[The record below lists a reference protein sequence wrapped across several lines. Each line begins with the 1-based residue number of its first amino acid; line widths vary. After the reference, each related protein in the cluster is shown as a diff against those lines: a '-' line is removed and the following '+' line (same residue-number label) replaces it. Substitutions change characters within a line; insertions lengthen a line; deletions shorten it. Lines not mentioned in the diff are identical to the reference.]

1 MDTDGCVTKNSRS
14 LEYCSK
20 SITLILDIKE
30 LIESL
35 GYKVRVTSK
44 RNKKYNREY
53 YYLRY
58 GVYDGNHPFKL
69 QRKIDSVVESKN
81 PGWRTNHR
89 YVVSIT
95 PVETRPV
102 KCITVDSPDSSY
114 LCGENFIVTHNTSLS
129 TNILYE
135 SASRVK
141 EVHCGIQ
148 SQTNKDAKNVFR
160 KVVFSW
166 KKMPYFWKPVDS
178 GDKNPKEALRFEEP
192 SVRSTKGEVK
202 TYKNVLD
209 SLIDFA
215 SSTET
220 AYDGYKLYRY
230 YCDEFGKFT
239 EGNAYDRWN
248 IVKPCLRVGMRIIG
262 KAIFTTTV
270 EELERGGGQAAY
282 DIYLDSDPSDIQGD
296 GRTKSGLWRLFKPAY
311 YGLEGYIDEYG
322 YSDIEGAK
330 KALLAE
336 RQTLQ
341 GKDLAALTRKYP
353 FTPKEAFQSSTGSNV
368 FPTFK
373 ILQQK
378 EYNLDNNIKVR
389 TGNFRWEDRDKF
401 IVKFVDDPNGK
412 FEVSWLPSEEN
423 RNKFDLIQGLPSPL
437 NKGKLFSGVDSFD
450 HRTTVDANRYSKG
463 AMAGFRKYDP
473 MNPSNSNAFFL
484 KYLNRPPKETIF
496 YEDVI
501 MACVFYGMQFL
512 PENNKPGIINWAVDN
527 GFRHYVMKTQ
537 QGDYTKSNSR
547 NWIYGVA
554 TSGEIVREIGI
565 GNVEE
570 YIYDY
575 IGKISP
581 DIQRNKFGIAE
592 NEINS
597 EMHGNCPF
605 DDILDDWEKF
615 DSGKWT
621 IYDMTV
627 ATIITMLAATP
638 VRKKRVQEETKPTF
652 TFESFF
658 KPNKI

>member
-1 MDTDGCVTKNSRS
+1 
-14 LEYCSK
+14 
-20 SITLILDIKE
+20 
-30 LIESL
+30 
-35 GYKVRVTSK
+35 
-44 RNKKYNREY
+44 
-53 YYLRY
+53 
-58 GVYDGNHPFKL
+58 
-69 QRKIDSVVESKN
+69 
-81 PGWRTNHR
+81 
-89 YVVSIT
+89 
-95 PVETRPV
+95 
-102 KCITVDSPDSSY
+102 
-114 LCGENFIVTHNTSLS
+114 
-129 TNILYE
+129 
-135 SASRVK
+135 
-141 EVHCGIQ
+141 
-148 SQTNKDAKNVFR
+148 
-160 KVVFSW
+160 
-166 KKMPYFWKPVDS
+166 
-178 GDKNPKEALRFEEP
+178 
-192 SVRSTKGEVK
+192 
-202 TYKNVLD
+202 
-209 SLIDFA
+209 
-215 SSTET
+215 
-220 AYDGYKLYRY
+220 
-230 YCDEFGKFT
+230 
-239 EGNAYDRWN
+239 
-248 IVKPCLRVGMRIIG
+248 
-262 KAIFTTTV
+262 
-270 EELERGGGQAAY
+270 
-282 DIYLDSDPSDIQGD
+282 
-296 GRTKSGLWRLFKPAY
+296 
-311 YGLEGYIDEYG
+311 
-322 YSDIEGAK
+322 
-330 KALLAE
+330 
-336 RQTLQ
+336 
-341 GKDLAALTRKYP
+341 
-353 FTPKEAFQSSTGSNV
+353 
-368 FPTFK
+368 
-373 ILQQK
+373 
-378 EYNLDNNIKVR
+378 
-389 TGNFRWEDRDKF
+389 
-401 IVKFVDDPNGK
+401 
-412 FEVSWLPSEEN
+412 
-423 RNKFDLIQGLPSPL
+423 
-437 NKGKLFSGVDSFD
+437 
-450 HRTTVDANRYSKG
+450 
-463 AMAGFRKYDP
+463 MAGFRKYDP